1 MRITKGITRRGNSWQ
16 VRAMHKGVLIYKQ
29 FDYKVDAE
37 KYLAEERRRIDLG
50 NYYEVHKTLRET
62 YTEMDEELRHKGKKK
77 EQTSIHTDS
86 VFYNHIAK
94 LLNVDRYLNTFTIE
108 EMREFQKRI
117 LQCKLSAGTKGG
129 IIALLKQIFSYALK
143 YGWIQENVSRILE
156 KPKGEET
163 EVKIFTDSQIELL
176 FNDAEKRFKT
186 NPNLLCMLALGI
198 YGGLRKGEMLG
209 LQWQDIDFGGSYDE
223 TTFDDEMHKAM
234 EHLSLVFHRYL
245 YGEDG
250 IRKLRIRVNGR
261 VLTPKD
267 PFLQHVEGEKHGHQC
282 KATQALGSGKN
293 RITLQA
299 FVLPHEKELTD
310 EMRRLLGTDKL
321 LRRTQGFY
329 IYRNKRL
336 ITYGNWHGL
345 RAQGEFFKLARV
357 KVDIP
362 NSLDL
367 EWSLDV
373 KKSVAIPPKKIV
385 EHLKAYVDSVVRQS
399 VNAIRVQV
407 FGRKRKSDRPDMH
420 PWDTRITDGIVTS
433 VQVNRNHPAVRAA
446 LGSGAI
452 AEKLLV
458 MLERTLPIDTIYYSR
473 SNERKLDNEM
483 PFSEEELVD
492 MLKGL
497 IATIP
502 KGQAR
507 RNAFQTF
514 LLSDPFAM
522 CADVLAKREE
532 EVLNAIV

>member
-1 MRITKGITRRGNSWQ
+1 MESAIADLIDNSIAAN
-16 VRAMHKGVLIYKQ
+16 AMN
-29 FDYKVDAE
+29 VDIDFFNSTESYIAIIDDGFGMTE
-37 KYLAEERRRIDLG
+37 DELTNAMQYGSSDPSSNRSENDLG
-50 NYYEVHKTLRET
+50 RYGLGLKTASMSQCTKMTVVSKKNGRIAAQRWDLDYIRSHKDEVWPL
-62 YTEMDEELRHKGKKK
+62 
-77 EQTSIHTDS
+77 I
-86 VFYNHIAK
+86 K
-94 LLNVDRYLNTFTIE
+94 LT
-108 EMREFQKRI
+108 
-117 LQCKLSAGTKGG
+117 
-129 IIALLKQIFSYALK
+129 
-143 YGWIQENVSRILE
+143 
-156 KPKGEET
+156 ET
-163 EVKIFTDSQIELL
+163 EIEKLPL
-176 FNDAEKRFKT
+176 VG
-186 NPNLLCMLALGI
+186 ALSFRASGT
-198 YGGLRKGEMLG
+198 LVV
-209 LQWQDIDFGGSYDE
+209 WQNIDFGGSYDE

-250 IRKLRIRVNGR
+250 IKKLNIRVNGR
-261 VLTPKD
+261 LLRPKD
-267 PFLQHVEGEKHGHQC
+267 PFLQHIQGEKHGHQC

-293 RITLQA
+293 KIILQA

-310 EMRRLLGTDKL
+310 EMRRLLGADKR

-362 NSLDL
+362 NSLDI

-407 FGRKRKSDRPDMH
+407 FGRKRTSDKLDIH

-433 VQVNRNHPAVRAA
+433 VQINRKHPAVQAA
-446 LGSGAI
+446 LESGAI

-473 SNERKLDNEM
+473 SNERKLDNEI

-497 IATIP
+497 ITTIP

-507 RNAFQTF
+507 KDAFRTF
-514 LLSDPFAM
+514 LMSDPFAM
-522 CADVLAKREE
+522 CADALVKREE

>member
-1 MRITKGITRRGNSWQ
+1 MNTISLPPKAHTLISATRHIGYSLESAIADLIDNSIAAEAKNIDIDFMDSDESYIAIIDDGFGMTDDELTN
-16 VRAMHKGVLIYKQ
+16 AMQYGSSDPSKNRS
-29 FDYKVDAE
+29 DN
-37 KYLAEERRRIDLG
+37 DLG
-50 NYYEVHKTLRET
+50 RYGLGLKTAS
-62 YTEMDEELRHKGKKK
+62 M
-77 EQTSIHTDS
+77 S
-86 VFYNHIAK
+86 
-94 LLNVDRYLNTFTIE
+94 
-108 EMREFQKRI
+108 
-117 LQCKLSAGTKGG
+117 QCKKMTVVSKKNGKMAAQRWDLDYIYDHKDEVWPLIQLSDKEIGNLPLVDVLSSRQSGT
-129 IIALLKQIFSYALK
+129 L
-143 YGWIQENVSRILE
+143 V
-156 KPKGEET
+156 
-163 EVKIFTDSQIELL
+163 V
-176 FNDAEKRFKT
+176 
-186 NPNLLCMLALGI
+186 
-198 YGGLRKGEMLG
+198 
-209 LQWQDIDFGGSYDE
+209 WQNIDFGGSYDE

-250 IRKLRIRVNGR
+250 IRKLRIIVNGHM
-261 VLTPKD
+261 LTPKD

-282 KATQALGSGKN
+282 KATQTLGSGKN
-293 RITLQA
+293 KITLQA

-310 EMRRLLGTDKL
+310 EMRRLLGADKT

-373 KKSVAIPPKKIV
+373 KKSVAIPPRKIV

-407 FGRKRKSDRPDMH
+407 FGRKPKSDRPDIH
-420 PWDTRITDGIVTS
+420 AWNTRVIDGVVTS

-446 LGSGAI
+446 LESGATT
-452 AEKLLV
+452 EKLLV

-473 SNERKLDNEM
+473 SSERKLDNEI

-497 IATIP
+497 ISAIP
-502 KGQAR
+502 KGLAR
-507 RNAFQTF
+507 RNAFRVF
-514 LLSDPFAM
+514 LVSDPFAM
-522 CADVLAKREE
+522 CADTLLKREE
-532 EVLNAIV
+532 EVLNATV

>member
-1 MRITKGITRRGNSWQ
+1 MKTVSLPPRAHTLISATRHIGYSLESAIADLIDNSIAAEA
-16 VRAMHKGVLIYKQ
+16 RNIDIDFIDSAESYIAIIDDGFGMTDDELTNAMQYGSS
-29 FDYKVDAE
+29 DPSNNRSE
-37 KYLAEERRRIDLG
+37 NDLG
-50 NYYEVHKTLRET
+50 RYGLGLKTASMSQCTKMTVVSKKNGMMAAQRWDLDYIRNHKDEVWPLIKLTN
-62 YTEMDEELRHKGKKK
+62 K
-77 EQTSIHTDS
+77 E
-86 VFYNHIAK
+86 IAN
-94 LLNVDRYLNTFTIE
+94 LPLVDV
-108 EMREFQKRI
+108 
-117 LQCKLSAGTKGG
+117 LSARQSGT
-129 IIALLKQIFSYALK
+129 L
-143 YGWIQENVSRILE
+143 V
-156 KPKGEET
+156 
-163 EVKIFTDSQIELL
+163 V
-176 FNDAEKRFKT
+176 
-186 NPNLLCMLALGI
+186 
-198 YGGLRKGEMLG
+198 
-209 LQWQDIDFGGSYDE
+209 WQNIDFGGSYDE
-223 TTFDDEMHKAM
+223 TTFDDEMYKAK

-261 VLTPKD
+261 TLTPKD

-282 KATQALGSGKN
+282 KATQTLGSGKN
-293 RITLQA
+293 RIALQA
-299 FVLPHEKELTD
+299 FVLPHEKELTN
-310 EMRRLLGTDKL
+310 EMRRLLGAEKI

-373 KKSVAIPPKKIV
+373 KKSIAIPPKKIV
-385 EHLKAYVDSVVRQS
+385 EYLKAYVDSVVKQS

-407 FGRKRKSDRPDMH
+407 FGRKRKSDKPDIH

-433 VQVNRNHPAVRAA
+433 VQVNRNHPAVKAA
-446 LGSGAI
+446 LESGA
-452 AEKLLV
+452 ATEKLLV

-473 SNERKLDNEM
+473 SNERKLDNEI

-497 IATIP
+497 ISTIP

-507 RNAFQTF
+507 KDAFRTF

-522 CADVLAKREE
+522 CADALAKREE

>member
-1 MRITKGITRRGNSWQ
+1 MKTVSLPPRAHTLISATRHIGYYLESAIADLIDNSIAAEARN
-16 VRAMHKGVLIYKQ
+16 VDIDFIDSAELYIAIIDDGFGMTDDELTNAMQYGSS
-29 FDYKVDAE
+29 DPSNNRSE
-37 KYLAEERRRIDLG
+37 NDLG
-50 NYYEVHKTLRET
+50 
-62 YTEMDEELRHKGKKK
+62 
-77 EQTSIHTDS
+77 
-86 VFYNHIAK
+86 
-94 LLNVDRYLNTFTIE
+94 RY
-108 EMREFQKRI
+108 
-117 LQCKLSAGTKGG
+117 G
-129 IIALLKQIFSYALK
+129 
-143 YGWIQENVSRILE
+143 
-156 KPKGEET
+156 
-163 EVKIFTDSQIELL
+163 
-176 FNDAEKRFKT
+176 
-186 NPNLLCMLALGI
+186 
-198 YGGLRKGEMLG
+198 LG
-209 LQWQDIDFGGSYDE
+209 LKTASMSQCTKMTVVSKKNGKIAAQRWDLDYIRNHKDEVWPLIKLTDKEVENLPLVGALSSRESGTLVVWQNIDFGGSYDE

-245 YGEDG
+245 YGEEG

-261 VLTPKD
+261 TLTPKD

-310 EMRRLLGTDKL
+310 EMRRLLGSDKL

-407 FGRKRKSDRPDMH
+407 FGRKRKLDKPDIH

-433 VQVNRNHPAVRAA
+433 VQINRSHPAVQAA
-446 LGSGAI
+446 LESGAVT
-452 AEKLLV
+452 EKLLV

-497 IATIP
+497 ISTIP
-502 KGQAR
+502 NGQAR
-507 RNAFQTF
+507 RSAFQTF

-522 CADVLAKREE
+522 CADALAKREE